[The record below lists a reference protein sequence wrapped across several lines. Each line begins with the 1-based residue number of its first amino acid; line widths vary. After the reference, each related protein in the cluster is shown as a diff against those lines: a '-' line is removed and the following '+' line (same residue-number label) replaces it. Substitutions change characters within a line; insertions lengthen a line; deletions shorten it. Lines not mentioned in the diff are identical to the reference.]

1 MYDVTLADSTLI
13 VAYGNPLRGDDG
25 VGWQAAILLAREL
38 KDQVQV
44 LTRHQLTPE
53 LAETLSE
60 ASRVIFIDAA
70 AQGPAG
76 EVHCR
81 AVERTGE
88 LAAQPFTHHV
98 APADLLTAAH
108 TLYGHAPTGYLITV
122 NGGSFGYTETLSPA
136 VEAALPGVLT
146 QVREIVG
153 GPSL

>member
-1 MYDVTLADSTLI
+1 MYDMPISDSTLI

-25 VGWQAAILLAREL
+25 VGWQAAILLSREL

-76 EVHCR
+76 QIQCCSIQR
-81 AVERTGE
+81 AGE
-88 LAAQPFTHHV
+88 LTAPICSLQRTHSMATPLLATSSPSTVAASATPKPCPPPSKQRC
-98 APADLLTAAH
+98 PA
-108 TLYGHAPTGYLITV
+108 
-122 NGGSFGYTETLSPA
+122 SW
-136 VEAALPGVLT
+136 
-146 QVREIVG
+146 RR
-153 GPSL
+153 

>member
-1 MYDVTLADSTLI
+1 MYDMPISDSTLI

-25 VGWQAAILLAREL
+25 VGWQAAILLSREL

-76 EVHCR
+76 QIQCCSIQR
-81 AVERTGE
+81 ADE
-88 LAAQPFTHHV
+88 LTAQPFTHHV

-108 TLYGHAPTGYLITV
+108 TLYGHAPVGYLITV

-136 VEAALPGVLT
+136 VEAALPGVLA
-146 QVREIVG
+146 QVKEIVG
-153 GPSL
+153 DPSL